1 MKLDPWIKTLARETR
16 LGAIKV
22 LRRKGMSFLEA
33 RDAVDRYLGQYE
45 RFMRT
50 VSSAHG
56 QRNERQ
62 FYNAGNIPR
71 FDVPR

>member
-1 MKLDPWIKTLARETR
+1 MKLDSWIKTLARETR
-16 LGAIKV
+16 LGAIKA
-22 LRRKGMSFLEA
+22 LRRKGRSFLEA

-50 VSSAHG
+50 IASAHG
-56 QRNERQ
+56 QRDERQ
-62 FYNAGNIPR
+62 FYTAGNMPR